1 MNKKGDMSIQVIIV
15 AVIALIVLIVLV
27 LIFTGKLKLF
37 GSQTTETSSKFT
49 GKNCEIPGTNNRCN
63 TGPDDCRAM
72 GGSYDDRTEYSDCP
86 YDCCLM

>member
-49 GKNCEIPGTNNRCN
+49 GKNCVIPGTNNRC
-63 TGPDDCRAM
+63 DVSADECREM

-86 YDCCLM
+86 GYCCLM